1 MKILKSK
8 NFLQLSL
15 LCYVFCV
22 NFAWWQDFAA
32 LTIPVF
38 PLPLFSTENPQFLPL
53 VSFKKPSTGLFCK
66 IIKLS
71 IKESLVQE
79 QKLLIGNILIILI
92 LLIWYLSIVN
102 MLLFLPIDLFRVSF
116 FFKWCK
122 SWRGIWCWPLNTH
135 TRAYTN
141 KNTHPRKKGTPAV
154 LTEIF
159 IPYKTPFSEP
169 PQSQNLL
176 NHPSALPSSSSAGD
190 KTIKMW
196 I

>member
-1 MKILKSK
+1 MIFVNSK
-8 NFLQLSL
+8 
-15 LCYVFCV
+15 Y
-22 NFAWWQDFAA
+22 A
-32 LTIPVF
+32 TIP
-38 PLPLFSTENPQFLPL
+38 SHW
-53 VSFKKPSTGLFCK
+53 
-66 IIKLS
+66 
-71 IKESLVQE
+71 
-79 QKLLIGNILIILI
+79 LIQGK
-92 LLIWYLSIVN
+92 
-102 MLLFLPIDLFRVSF
+102 F
-116 FFKWCK
+116 FF
-122 SWRGIWCWPLNTH
+122 LNDASHGVEYGADPSTH